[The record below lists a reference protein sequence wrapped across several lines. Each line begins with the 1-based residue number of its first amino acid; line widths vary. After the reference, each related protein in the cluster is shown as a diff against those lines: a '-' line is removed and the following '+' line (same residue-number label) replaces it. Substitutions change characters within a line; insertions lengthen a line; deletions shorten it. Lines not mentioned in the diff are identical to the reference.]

1 MLFHKQF
8 TCLATWIHESYVLMQ
23 DTLTHSLLICK
34 VSKDLIDSLDKD
46 KKVMEEIPGIKFD
59 SSLYEQVVS
68 V

>member
-1 MLFHKQF
+1 MLFHKQS
-8 TCLATWIHESYVLMQ
+8 TCLATWIHEAYVLMQ

-34 VSKDLIDSLDKD
+34 VSKDLIQSLDKD